1 MICKAS
7 SKEPIFR
14 FKTCGLSAIFLFVL
28 YMGIPLVP
36 YMKPFFSLF
45 IRFLERIQDFE
56 FGVDMAVFYDTSINL
71 LVTSVSTITIM
82 SSFLNHRYLGA
93 NYKFWMFKYSPY
105 FLTPQEDILLMVVN
119 LVGYLPYMLCK
130 KYGMLSFVS
139 YLVSWWLFLY
149 LMYQVYVYVIK
160 VSHMFHKVT
169 SRMIR
174 KNKNGKWDEICDE
187 IYKKLAAIR
196 YVDSHNSY
204 FSEEIELIIEMII
217 MYRNNAQTHDS
228 NSSKREVLKK
238 VVNRLID
245 SEAHIKCDQLE
256 LLKSN
261 AGCSA
266 ANTPQVNPNDAVST
280 EIEQARAVLVKKVL
294 KKGSKLIESEHQEY
308 PYADEK
314 SAWENLEDVFRHWF
328 PE

>member
-93 NYKFWMFKYSPY
+93 NYKFWMFKNSPY

-160 VSHMFHKVT
+160 VSHMFHKVS

-204 FSEEIELIIEMII
+204 FSEEIDSSINGFALGVALFSVAMLIWYMELFHNKTIEAIFTIILMIFGI
-217 MYRNNAQTHDS
+217 GGTF
-228 NSSKREVLKK
+228 L
-238 VVNRLID
+238 
-245 SEAHIKCDQLE
+245 
-256 LLKSN
+256 
-261 AGCSA
+261 
-266 ANTPQVNPNDAVST
+266 
-280 EIEQARAVLVKKVL
+280 EIEKAKEI
-294 KKGSKLIESEHQEY
+294 KGMTDLSMGIIITCFL
-308 PYADEK
+308 
-314 SAWENLEDVFRHWF
+314 
-328 PE
+328 

>member
-14 FKTCGLSAIFLFVL
+14 FKTCGLSAIFLLVI
-28 YMGIPLVP
+28 YVGIPLIP

-45 IRFLERIQDFE
+45 IRFFEWIEDFE
-56 FGVDMAVFYDTSINL
+56 LGADVAVFYDTSINL
-71 LVTSVSTITIM
+71 LVTSISTITIM

-105 FLTPQEDILLMVVN
+105 YLTPQEDILLMVVN

-130 KYGMLSFVS
+130 KWGLLSFVS

-160 VSHMFHKVT
+160 VSHMFYKVT

-174 KNKNGKWDEICDE
+174 KNKKRKWDEICGE

-196 YVDSHNSY
+196 YVDNHNSY
-204 FSEEIELIIEMII
+204 FSEEIELIIEMMI

-228 NSSKREVLKK
+228 DSSKREGLEK

-256 LLKSN
+256 LLKNN
-261 AGCSA
+261 ARVSG
-266 ANTPQVNPNDAVST
+266 ANTPHTSQNGAVYT
-280 EIEQARAVLVKKVL
+280 EIEQARAVLVRKVV
-294 KKGSKLIESEHQEY
+294 KKGNKLIGSEHQEY
-308 PYADEK
+308 PYEDAK
-314 SAWENLEDVFRHWF
+314 SAWENLEAAFRHWF
-328 PE
+328 P